1 MVRVTGL
8 LFLPVL
14 AGLTLLC
21 GVAVGDETAPALLAA
36 ACVSCH
42 SPKASDNAIPSLV
55 DLSADDIRMMLLG
68 YKGDSIQG
76 TIMNR
81 IAKGYTDAEIDA
93 LANEVA
99 GWEGAAP

>member
-1 MVRVTGL
+1 MLRVIGL
-8 LFLPVL
+8 LILPVMG
-14 AGLTLLC
+14 GLMLLS
-21 GVAVGDETAPALLAA
+21 GMAIGDETAPAVLAA

-42 SPKASDNAIPSLV
+42 SPKASENAIPSLI
-55 DLSADDIRMMLLG
+55 DLTADDIRMKMLG
-68 YKGDSIQG
+68 YRAGDIQG

-93 LANEVA
+93 LADEVA